1 MIIEVPHLAS
11 LRGKEREICILR
23 SDNGQVWQEHTME
36 ATDEAV
42 HEALDGSFEG
52 NCQRSCYVCAYMG
65 FPLYSLANVIGC
77 SS

>member
-36 ATDEAV
+36 ASDDAV
-42 HEALDGSFEG
+42 HDALDGSFEG
-52 NCQRSCYVCAYMG
+52 TEWLKPFGYLDLVLKR
-65 FPLYSLANVIGC
+65 FKI
-77 SS
+77 